1 MRKTILLL
9 LLALPILVLS
19 QNKKKKGFYKWDV
32 GINGGINF
40 NNPLINSDPGNSID
54 SSLNDINFRGN
65 LYGLTLIYHVNRFV
79 AIKGEFDIENR
90 GWKNDFNVSD
100 DINVPDFREV
110 TQVLDYFD
118 IPLFMHLG
126 FGKKFKVDLN
136 FGPYFGFKIK
146 DEVYSINENGEQIE
160 GDDVRGMI
168 ELQEF
173 KNFDLGLVYGIG
185 FDYYLHERI
194 SIGFDAL
201 YERGMRVIN
210 EKGYRNSSI
219 DFDFGLNFQLGKKKK

>member
-65 LYGLTLIYHVNRFV
+65 LYGLTLIYHVNRFL

-100 DINVPDFREV
+100 NINVPDFREV

>member
-40 NNPLINSDPGNSID
+40 SNPLINSDPGNSID

-65 LYGLTLIYHVNRFV
+65 LYGLTLIYHVNRFL

-185 FDYYLHERI
+185 FDYYFHERI
-194 SIGFDAL
+194 SIGFDSL

>member
-1 MRKTILLL
+1 MRKPILLL

-19 QNKKKKGFYKWDV
+19 QNKKKKGFYKWDG

-54 SSLNDINFRGN
+54 SSLNDNNFRGN
-65 LYGLTLIYHVNRFV
+65 LYGLTLIYHINRFV
-79 AIKGEFDIENR
+79 AIKGEFDIEKR

-185 FDYYLHERI
+185 FDYYFHERI

>member
-100 DINVPDFREV
+100 DINFPDFREV

-173 KNFDLGLVYGIG
+173 KNFDFGLVYGIG
-185 FDYYLHERI
+185 FDYYFHERI

>member
-173 KNFDLGLVYGIG
+173 KNFDFGLVYGIG
-185 FDYYLHERI
+185 FDYYFHERI

>member
-90 GWKNDFNVSD
+90 GWKNDFNVSN

-110 TQVLDYFD
+110 PQVLDYFD

-185 FDYYLHERI
+185 FDYYFHERI

>member
-65 LYGLTLIYHVNRFV
+65 LYGLTLIYHVNRFL

-100 DINVPDFREV
+100 DINIPDFREV

-185 FDYYLHERI
+185 FDYYFHERI

>member
-65 LYGLTLIYHVNRFV
+65 LYGLTLIYHVNRFL

-185 FDYYLHERI
+185 FDYYFHERI

>member
-1 MRKTILLL
+1 MRKIVLLL
-9 LLALPILVLS
+9 LFALPILGLS

-40 NNPLINSDPGNSID
+40 SNPLISSYPGNSID

-65 LYGLTLIYHVNRFV
+65 LYGLTLIYHVNRFL

-185 FDYYLHERI
+185 FDYYFHERI

>member
-1 MRKTILLL
+1 MRKIILLL
-9 LLALPILVLS
+9 LFALPILGLS

-40 NNPLINSDPGNSID
+40 SNPLINSDPGNSID

-65 LYGLTLIYHVNRFV
+65 LYGLTLIYHVNRFL

-185 FDYYLHERI
+185 FDYYFHERI

>member
-90 GWKNDFNVSD
+90 GWKTDFIVSD

-185 FDYYLHERI
+185 FDYYFHERI

>member
-19 QNKKKKGFYKWDV
+19 QNKEKKGFYKWDV

-65 LYGLTLIYHVNRFV
+65 LYGLTLIYHVNRFL

>member
-1 MRKTILLL
+1 MKKTILLL
-9 LLALPILVLS
+9 LLALPILLFS

-40 NNPLINSDPGNSID
+40 NNPLINSEPGNSID
-54 SSLNDINFRGN
+54 SSLNDINFRGS
-65 LYGLTLIYHVNRFV
+65 LYGLTLIYHVNRLI

-118 IPLFMHLG
+118 IPLFMHVG
-126 FGKKFKVDLN
+126 FGKKFKVDFN

-146 DEVYSINENGEQIE
+146 DEVYSINENGDQIE

-185 FDYYLHERI
+185 FDYYFHERI

-219 DFDFGLNFQLGKKKK
+219 DFDFGLNFQLGKKK

>member
-79 AIKGEFDIENR
+79 AIKGEFDIEIR

-100 DINVPDFREV
+100 AQFISSFENPF
-110 TQVLDYFD
+110 LF
-118 IPLFMHLG
+118 IPIIFMP
-126 FGKKFKVDLN
+126 F
-136 FGPYFGFKIK
+136 I
-146 DEVYSINENGEQIE
+146 
-160 GDDVRGMI
+160 
-168 ELQEF
+168 
-173 KNFDLGLVYGIG
+173 
-185 FDYYLHERI
+185 
-194 SIGFDAL
+194 
-201 YERGMRVIN
+201 
-210 EKGYRNSSI
+210 
-219 DFDFGLNFQLGKKKK
+219 

>member
-100 DINVPDFREV
+100 NINVPDFREV

-185 FDYYLHERI
+185 FDYYFHERI

>member
-185 FDYYLHERI
+185 FDYYFHERI

>member
-9 LLALPILVLS
+9 LLTLPILVLS

-185 FDYYLHERI
+185 FDYYFHERI

>member
-1 MRKTILLL
+1 MRKIVLLL
-9 LLALPILVLS
+9 LFALPILGLS

-40 NNPLINSDPGNSID
+40 SNPLINSDPGNSID

-65 LYGLTLIYHVNRFV
+65 LYGLTLIYHVNRFL

-185 FDYYLHERI
+185 FDYYFHERI

>member
-65 LYGLTLIYHVNRFV
+65 LYGLTLIYHVNRFL

-118 IPLFMHLG
+118 VPLFMHLG

-185 FDYYLHERI
+185 FDYYFHERI

>member
-1 MRKTILLL
+1 MRKIILLL
-9 LLALPILVLS
+9 LFALPILGLS

-185 FDYYLHERI
+185 FDYYFHERI

>member
-65 LYGLTLIYHVNRFV
+65 LYGLTLIYHVNRFL

-185 FDYYLHERI
+185 FDYYFHERI

-201 YERGMRVIN
+201 YERGMRIIN

>member
-1 MRKTILLL
+1 MRKIILLL
-9 LLALPILVLS
+9 LFTLPILGLS

-40 NNPLINSDPGNSID
+40 SNPLINSDPENSID

-65 LYGLTLIYHVNRFV
+65 LYGLTLIYHVNRFL

-185 FDYYLHERI
+185 FDYYFHERI

>member
-1 MRKTILLL
+1 MRKIILLL
-9 LLALPILVLS
+9 LLGLPILVLS

-185 FDYYLHERI
+185 FDYYFHERI

>member
-185 FDYYLHERI
+185 FDYYFHERI

-210 EKGYRNSSI
+210 EKGYRYSSI

>member
-9 LLALPILVLS
+9 LLAMPILVLS

-185 FDYYLHERI
+185 FDYYFHERI

>member
-1 MRKTILLL
+1 MGY
-9 LLALPILVLS
+9 
-19 QNKKKKGFYKWDV
+19 GFP
-32 GINGGINF
+32 F
-40 NNPLINSDPGNSID
+40 L
-54 SSLNDINFRGN
+54 
-65 LYGLTLIYHVNRFV
+65 
-79 AIKGEFDIENR
+79 
-90 GWKNDFNVSD
+90 
-100 DINVPDFREV
+100 
-110 TQVLDYFD
+110 
-118 IPLFMHLG
+118 
-126 FGKKFKVDLN
+126 FKVDFN

-185 FDYYLHERI
+185 FDYYFHERI

>member
-173 KNFDLGLVYGIG
+173 KTFDLGLVYGIG
-185 FDYYLHERI
+185 FDYYFHERI

>member
-185 FDYYLHERI
+185 FDYYFHERI

-219 DFDFGLNFQLGKKKK
+219 DFDFGLNFQLGKKK

>member
-9 LLALPILVLS
+9 LLTLPILVLS

-65 LYGLTLIYHVNRFV
+65 LYGLTLIYHVNRFL

-185 FDYYLHERI
+185 FDYYFHERI

>member
-9 LLALPILVLS
+9 LVALPILVLS

-185 FDYYLHERI
+185 FDYYFHERI

>member
-1 MRKTILLL
+1 MKKTILLL
-9 LLALPILVLS
+9 LIALPILVLS

-65 LYGLTLIYHVNRFV
+65 LYGLTLIYHVNRFL

-185 FDYYLHERI
+185 FDYYFHERI

>member
-100 DINVPDFREV
+100 DINFPDFREV

-185 FDYYLHERI
+185 FDYYFHERI

>member
-1 MRKTILLL
+1 MKKTILLL
-9 LLALPILVLS
+9 LIALPILVLS

-65 LYGLTLIYHVNRFV
+65 LYGLTLIYHVNRLL

-185 FDYYLHERI
+185 FDYYFHERI

>member
-40 NNPLINSDPGNSID
+40 NNPLINIDPGNSID

-185 FDYYLHERI
+185 FDYYFHERI

>member
-1 MRKTILLL
+1 MKKIILLL
-9 LLALPILVLS
+9 LLALPILLFS

-185 FDYYLHERI
+185 FDYYFHERI

>member
-90 GWKNDFNVSD
+90 GWENDFNVSD
-100 DINVPDFREV
+100 DINIPDFREV

-185 FDYYLHERI
+185 FDYYFHERI